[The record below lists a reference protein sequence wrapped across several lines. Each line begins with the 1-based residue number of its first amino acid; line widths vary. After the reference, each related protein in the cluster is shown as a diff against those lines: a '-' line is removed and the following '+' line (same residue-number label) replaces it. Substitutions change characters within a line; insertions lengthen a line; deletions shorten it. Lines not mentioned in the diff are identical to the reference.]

1 MASVSIQ
8 KLSRIFLCVDSYKV
22 HFFINSNIVNLM
34 RRMILYKV
42 ESINTF
48 SGVFFVKILLNIYLY
63 RMVYHLKVLIIRIT
77 GITTSVLL
85 H

>member
-1 MASVSIQ
+1 
-8 KLSRIFLCVDSYKV
+8 
-22 HFFINSNIVNLM
+22 M